1 MKIFAACL
9 ILGLPLPLLAADWP
23 NWQGPNFNGISLED
37 EWDHEKI
44 GNIIWKSKV
53 GVGFAGVA
61 VSDGKIFTLGH
72 DGRRRGGSETVYCL
86 DAKTGKKIWLSLD
99 IRRSAHF

>member
-1 MKIFAACL
+1 MKILTTCL

-61 VSDGKIFTLGH
+61 VSDGKIFTPVSYTHLTLPTS
-72 DGRRRGGSETVYCL
+72 DLV
-86 DAKTGKKIWLSLD
+86 
-99 IRRSAHF
+99 

>member
-1 MKIFAACL
+1 MKILTTCL

-53 GVGFAGVA
+53 GVGW
-61 VSDGKIFTLGH
+61 SDFFEWI
-72 DGRRRGGSETVYCL
+72 
-86 DAKTGKKIWLSLD
+86 
-99 IRRSAHF
+99 

>member
-61 VSDGKIFTLGH
+61 VCSQGPSVPQGFLYQGCNLREI
-72 DGRRRGGSETVYCL
+72 V
-86 DAKTGKKIWLSLD
+86 
-99 IRRSAHF
+99 